1 MLAGTAAMSLGSYA
15 PSWTRDIPSLET
27 VRAELARR
35 ELLEFIKFTKR
46 DYIAEP
52 FHATLCKYLDRVI
65 DGDLKRLM
73 VFAPPQ
79 HGKSEIVSRRFPAYA
94 FGKKPTLRIIGSSY
108 SHDLAARMNRD
119 VQRIMDSDEYRSVF
133 PGTIIPEANNRTQAR
148 GALRNSEIFEVIG
161 TGGSYRPAG
170 RGEGITGMSCDLA
183 ILDDPVKGAEEA
195 FSPTVRAATWEWYTR
210 DLTTRMSREGAIVL
224 TMTRWARDDLAGMIL
239 NAKDHGWT
247 VLTFPAFAPDLPGA
261 YDERQPGEPLCP
273 SRFNK
278 DDLELT
284 KTRIG
289 PLAWSA
295 MYEQNPRP
303 EGAQEFPP
311 EWFGP
316 DVWFDQW
323 PGDWIVKV
331 IALDPSKG
339 KEHKT
344 GDYGAFV
351 EAIVSRDG
359 RMYVDAQ
366 IGRWN
371 TDTLAEM
378 AVDAC
383 RRFNPDA
390 FGCETLQFQEL
401 LADNV
406 DRIAKQRSMTIRT
419 TPLADVTKKYIRIRR
434 LTPYLAK
441 REIRF
446 KANSPGTK
454 LLVEQLQDFPNGAHD
469 DGPDALEMAVR
480 LAHQVMRGTQNLP
493 EEYV

>member
-1 MLAGTAAMSLGSYA
+1 MV
-15 PSWTRDIPSLET
+15 EC
-27 VRAELARR
+27 ELARR
-35 ELLEFIKFTKR
+35 SLLDFIKFTKR
-46 DYIAEP
+46 DYLAEP
-52 FHATLCKYLDRVI
+52 FHATLCGYLDRVI
-65 DGDLKRLM
+65 DGEMKRLM

-94 FGKKPTLRIIGSSY
+94 FGRKPSLRIIGASY

-119 VQRIMDSDEYRSVF
+119 VQRIMDGEEYRTVF
-133 PGTIIPEANNRTQAR
+133 PATVIPDANNRTQAK

-210 DLTTRMSREGAIVL
+210 DLMTRMSRDGAIVL
-224 TMTRWARDDLAGMIL
+224 TMTRWAREDLAGMIL
-239 NAKDHGWT
+239 SAKDHGWT
-247 VLTFPAFAPDLPGA
+247 VLTFPAFAPDEKRDYDQREPGV
-261 YDERQPGEPLCP
+261 PLCP
-273 SRFNK
+273 SRF
-278 DDLELT
+278 DAGDLELR
-284 KTRIG
+284 KQSLG

-295 MYEQNPRP
+295 LYMQDPRP
-303 EGAQEFPP
+303 EGSAEFPP

-316 DVWFDQW
+316 EVWFDEW
-323 PGDWIVKV
+323 PGDWLCKV

-339 KEHKT
+339 KEAKA
-344 GDYGAFV
+344 GDYGAFI
-351 EAIVSRDG
+351 EAMVSRDG

-378 AVDAC
+378 AVDSC
-383 RRFNPDA
+383 RRFGPDA
-390 FGCETLQFQEL
+390 FGCETLQFQQL
-401 LADNV
+401 LADNI
-406 DRIAKQRSMTIRT
+406 DRLAKARGIALRT
-419 TPLADVTKKYIRIRR
+419 TPLEDMTKKLIRIRR

-446 KANSPGTK
+446 KADSPGVK
-454 LLVEQLQDFPNGAHD
+454 LLVEQLQDFPNGTHD

-480 LAHQVMRGTQNLP
+480 LAHQIMRGHGELP
-493 EEYV
+493 QEYV